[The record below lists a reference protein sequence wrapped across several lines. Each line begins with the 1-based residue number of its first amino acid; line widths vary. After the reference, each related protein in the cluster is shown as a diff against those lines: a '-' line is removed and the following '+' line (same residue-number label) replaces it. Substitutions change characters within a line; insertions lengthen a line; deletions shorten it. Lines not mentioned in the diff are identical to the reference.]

1 MDQNYIGGAA
11 VHDWQ
16 QLSELTRNKK
26 ISVERVRIIESGISI
41 DGNFE
46 LPPLAQLHME
56 DQIFVA
62 AFVKSHGSIKDME
75 ELYGVSYPSI
85 KNRLNRISKAFD
97 FIDLTPADAAGDILE
112 DLEKG
117 NITFDQAIKALKE

>member
-1 MDQNYIGGAA
+1 MN
-11 VHDWQ
+11 DWQ
-16 QLSELTRNKK
+16 QLTDLTQNKK
-26 ISVERVRIIESGISI
+26 ISIERVKIIESGIAI

-46 LPPLAQLHME
+46 LPPLAQLSMD

-97 FIDLTPADAAGDILE
+97 FIDLTPVDSAGDILE

-117 NITFDQAIKALKE
+117 MITFDQAIKALKE

>member
-1 MDQNYIGGAA
+1 M
-11 VHDWQ
+11 HDWQ
-16 QLSELTRNKK
+16 QLTDLTQNKE
-26 ISVERVRIIESGISI
+26 ISVERVRVIESGISI

-46 LPPLAQLHME
+46 LPPLAQLSME

-75 ELYGVSYPSI
+75 QLYGVSYPSI

-97 FIDLTPADAAGDILE
+97 FIDLTPADPAGDVLE

-117 NITFDQAIKALKE
+117 KISFDQAIRALKE

>member
-1 MDQNYIGGAA
+1 M
-11 VHDWQ
+11 HDWQ
-16 QLSELTRNKK
+16 QLTDLTQNKK
-26 ISVERVRIIESGISI
+26 IMIERVKVVESGISI
-41 DGNFE
+41 EGSFE
-46 LPPLAQLHME
+46 LPPLAGLSME

-97 FIDLTPADAAGDILE
+97 FIDITPADASGDILE
-112 DLEKG
+112 DLDKG
-117 NITFDQAIKALKE
+117 NISFDEAMKALNK

>member
-1 MDQNYIGGAA
+1 MN
-11 VHDWQ
+11 DWQ
-16 QLSELTRNKK
+16 QLTDLTRNKK
-26 ISVERVRIIESGISI
+26 ISIERVKIIESGIAI

-46 LPPLAQLHME
+46 LPPLAQLSMD

-97 FIDLTPADAAGDILE
+97 FIDLIPADSAGDILE

>member
-1 MDQNYIGGAA
+1 M
-11 VHDWQ
+11 HDWQ
-16 QLSELTRNKK
+16 QLTDLTQNKE
-26 ISVERVRIIESGISI
+26 ITIERVKIIESGIAI

-46 LPPLAQLHME
+46 LPPLARLSTE

-97 FIDLTPADAAGDILE
+97 FIDITPADPTGDILD
-112 DLEKG
+112 DLDKG
-117 NITFDQAIKALKE
+117 TISFDEAIKALKK

>member
-1 MDQNYIGGAA
+1 M
-11 VHDWQ
+11 HDWQ
-16 QLSELTRNKK
+16 QLTELTQNKK
-26 ISVERVRIIESGISI
+26 ISIERVKIIESGIAI
-41 DGNFE
+41 DGDFE
-46 LPPLAQLHME
+46 LPPLAQLSMD

-97 FIDLTPADAAGDILE
+97 FIDLTPTDSAGDILE
-112 DLEKG
+112 DFEKG
-117 NITFDQAIKALKE
+117 NITFDQALKALKA

>member
-1 MDQNYIGGAA
+1 MRLKKWEGIRM
-11 VHDWQ
+11 HDWQ
-16 QLSELTRNKK
+16 QLTDLTQNQEFT
-26 ISVERVRIIESGISI
+26 IERVKIIESGIAI

-46 LPPLAQLHME
+46 LPPLARLSTE

-97 FIDLTPADAAGDILE
+97 FIDITPADSSGDILE
-112 DLEKG
+112 DLDKG
-117 NITFDQAIKALKE
+117 NISFDQAIEALKK

>member
-1 MDQNYIGGAA
+1 M
-11 VHDWQ
+11 HDWQ
-16 QLSELTRNKK
+16 QLTDLTQNKE
-26 ISVERVRIIESGISI
+26 ITIERVKIIESGIAI

-46 LPPLAQLHME
+46 LPPLARLSME

-97 FIDLTPADAAGDILE
+97 FIDLTPEDPVGDILE
-112 DLEKG
+112 NLDQG
-117 NITFDQAIKALKE
+117 SISFDQALKALKK

>member
-1 MDQNYIGGAA
+1 M
-11 VHDWQ
+11 HDWQ
-16 QLSELTRNKK
+16 QLTELTQNKK
-26 ISVERVRIIESGISI
+26 ISIERVKIIESGIAI
-41 DGNFE
+41 DGDFE
-46 LPPLAQLHME
+46 LPPLAQLSMD

-97 FIDLTPADAAGDILE
+97 FIDITPADASGDILE
-112 DLEKG
+112 DLDKG
-117 NITFDQAIKALKE
+117 NISFDQAIEALKK

>member
-1 MDQNYIGGAA
+1 M
-11 VHDWQ
+11 HDWQ
-16 QLSELTRNKK
+16 QLTDLTRNKK
-26 ISVERVRIIESGISI
+26 ISIERVRIIESGIAI

-46 LPPLAQLHME
+46 LPPLAQLSME

-85 KNRLNRISKAFD
+85 KNRLKRISRAFD
-97 FIDLTPADAAGDILE
+97 FIDITPANPAGDILE
-112 DLEKG
+112 SLEQG
-117 NITFDQAIKALKE
+117 NISFEQAMEALKK

>member
-1 MDQNYIGGAA
+1 M
-11 VHDWQ
+11 HDWQ
-16 QLSELTRNKK
+16 QLTDLTQNKE
-26 ISVERVRIIESGISI
+26 ISIERVKIIESGIAI
-41 DGNFE
+41 DGSFE
-46 LPPLAQLHME
+46 LPPLAQLNME

-97 FIDLTPADAAGDILE
+97 FIDITPNDPVGDILD
-112 DLEKG
+112 DLDKG
-117 NITFDQAIKALKE
+117 NISFDQAMKALKK

>member
-1 MDQNYIGGAA
+1 MGGIGM
-11 VHDWQ
+11 HDWQ
-16 QLSELTRNKK
+16 QLTDLTRNKK
-26 ISVERVRIIESGISI
+26 ISIKRVKIIESGIAI
-41 DGNFE
+41 DGDFE
-46 LPPLAQLHME
+46 LPPLAQLSME
-56 DQIFVA
+56 DQIFMA

-97 FIDLTPADAAGDILE
+97 FIDLTPADSAGDILK

-117 NITFDQAIKALKE
+117 NITFDQAITALKE

>member
-1 MDQNYIGGAA
+1 M
-11 VHDWQ
+11 HDWQ
-16 QLSELTRNKK
+16 QLTDLTQNKE
-26 ISVERVRIIESGISI
+26 ISIERINIVESGITI
-41 DGNFE
+41 DGSFD
-46 LPPLAQLHME
+46 LPPLAQLSME

-97 FIDLTPADAAGDILE
+97 FIDLTPADSASDILE
-112 DLEKG
+112 DFEQGK
-117 NITFDQAIKALKE
+117 ISFDQAIEALKK

>member
-1 MDQNYIGGAA
+1 M
-11 VHDWQ
+11 HDWQ
-16 QLSELTRNKK
+16 QLTDLTRNQK
-26 ISVERVRIIESGISI
+26 IIIERVKVVESGISI
-41 DGNFE
+41 EGNFE
-46 LPPLAQLHME
+46 LPPLAGLSME

-97 FIDLTPADAAGDILE
+97 FIDITPADAVGEILE
-112 DLEKG
+112 DLEQGK
-117 NITFDQAIKALKE
+117 ISCDQALRELKK

>member
-1 MDQNYIGGAA
+1 M
-11 VHDWQ
+11 HDWQ
-16 QLSELTRNKK
+16 QLTDLTQNKE
-26 ISVERVRIIESGISI
+26 ISIERVKIVESGIAINGS
-41 DGNFE
+41 FE
-46 LPPLAQLHME
+46 LPPLAQLNME

-97 FIDLTPADAAGDILE
+97 FIDITPRDPAGDILD
-112 DLEKG
+112 DLDKG
-117 NITFDQAIKALKE
+117 NISFDQAMKALNR